1 MPYKFDGIGI
11 LKMTPDWNGFLD
23 YFHSKQHFI
32 GRGAQFEAWFVWR
45 DWWWRGL
52 LLYNIAVQ
60 TVWFAALLTQQT
72 KREGFEWMH
81 LQRTR
86 HDLFCIKPTT
96 VIWSECFRREVKYV
110 CQAPWSEW
118 WMSMSHCIKCLSEHA
133 EHPLLLQ
140 ILFVECVLVGSE
152 GMTEQNLIRID
163 SQRSNAT
170 TCLFVSVLSSI
181 CYGLSRRASLFFPIS
196 SQHRDKYGKI
206 NNGKSLFFW
215 CSEISRQTHGV
226 LLYSSY

>member
-81 LQRTR
+81 LQKTR

-96 VIWSECFRREVKYV
+96 VIWSECFRREVKSG
-110 CQAPWSEW
+110 CQAGKNGGCQCHIVSSVWVSTQ
-118 WMSMSHCIKCLSEHA
+118 SILCYCRSCLS
-133 EHPLLLQ
+133 
-140 ILFVECVLVGSE
+140 
-152 GMTEQNLIRID
+152 
-163 SQRSNAT
+163 
-170 TCLFVSVLSSI
+170 SV
-181 CYGLSRRASLFFPIS
+181 F
-196 SQHRDKYGKI
+196 
-206 NNGKSLFFW
+206 
-215 CSEISRQTHGV
+215 
-226 LLYSSY
+226 